1 MKLQKTMVALKSATA
16 ITLLSATGA
25 MADVSLEFT
34 QWWEPELPE
43 NALRSIVDDFQAAN
57 PGITVTLNS
66 GPYATTRDQIAIGAA
81 TGTLSDIVGLDGAWV
96 NDLSKQNAIA
106 DMGPLMD
113 AAEFDRDQVAD
124 IIEVDGRSVM
134 FPLASFVY
142 PIFINTDMAAE
153 VGITEMP
160 STRAEFLEAA
170 QKMTNA
176 DENRYGWTLPLSLQ
190 SPSGVQNDVLSWVWA
205 SGESMMD
212 GGTPN
217 LEGEAVIA
225 ALDYIKSMDEAG
237 VIAPGISSK
246 TEQEKVEEFVNGRV
260 GMMVDTLAHVN
271 LIRDRNPDL
280 NFEITAIPVVEGYDG
295 ARGLPYASWGIG
307 ISESTEHKEEAWK
320 FVEYMMSEEVNARL
334 VSIANAFPGNVNAKP
349 DFVTS
354 DPAFGKAFEIFQ
366 EGYLANEFTG
376 LPVAVDLMRQFSV
389 EIQKMLDG
397 QQSPAEAAAA
407 AQASWM
413 QEFEQ

>member
-43 NALRSIVDDFQAAN
+43 NALRSIVDDFEAAN

-124 IIEVDGRSVM
+124 IIQVDGRSVM
-134 FPLASFVY
+134 FPVASFVY
-142 PIFINTDMAAE
+142 PIFINTDLAAE

-280 NFEITAIPVVEGYDG
+280 NFEITAIPVVEGYEG

-307 ISESTEHKEEAWK
+307 ISESTEHRDEAWK

>member
-1 MKLQKTMVALKSATA
+1 MTLSKLGRSLQSATA
-16 ITLLSATGA
+16 ISLLFATGA
-25 MADVSLEFT
+25 MADVNLEFT
-34 QWWEPELPE
+34 QWWAPELPA
-43 NALRSIVDDFQAAN
+43 NALQSIVDDFEAAN
-57 PGITVTLNS
+57 PGITVSLNS

-113 AAEFDRDQVAD
+113 AAGFDRSQVAD
-124 IIEVDGRSVM
+124 IISVNGAEVM
-134 FPLASFVY
+134 FPVASFVY
-142 PIFINTDMAAE
+142 PIFINMDMAAE

-160 STRAEFLEAA
+160 STRAEFLDAA
-170 QKMTNA
+170 KLMTNSE
-176 DENRYGWTLPLSLQ
+176 ENRYGWTLPLSLQ

-205 SGESMMD
+205 SGESMMAE
-212 GGTPN
+212 GKPN
-217 LEGEAVIA
+217 LESAPVVAV
-225 ALDYIKSMDEAG
+225 LDYIKSLDDAG
-237 VIAPGISSK
+237 VIAPGTFSK

-280 NFEITAIPVVEGYDG
+280 NFEISAIPVVEGYDG

-320 FVEYMMSEEVNARL
+320 FVEYMMSTEVNARL
-334 VSIANAFPGNVNAKP
+334 VSIANAFPGNVHAKP

-376 LPVAVDLMRQFSV
+376 LPVAVDLMRRFSV

-397 QQSPAEAAAA
+397 QQTPAEAAAA
-407 AQASWM
+407 AQASWLT
-413 QEFEQ
+413 EF